1 MKKLD
6 AVDYVYIT
14 ESDSG
19 KEDALEICN
28 ELQSYLSKEVPSM
41 VIVDRKKAIMKAIEE
56 LEDDEALLITG
67 RGNREILCDGEN
79 HIKLLKD
86 SNVVNEALEELRKK
100 AKI

>member
-1 MKKLD
+1 
-6 AVDYVYIT
+6 
-14 ESDSG
+14 
-19 KEDALEICN
+19 
-28 ELQSYLSKEVPSM
+28 
-41 VIVDRKKAIMKAIEE
+41 MKAIEE